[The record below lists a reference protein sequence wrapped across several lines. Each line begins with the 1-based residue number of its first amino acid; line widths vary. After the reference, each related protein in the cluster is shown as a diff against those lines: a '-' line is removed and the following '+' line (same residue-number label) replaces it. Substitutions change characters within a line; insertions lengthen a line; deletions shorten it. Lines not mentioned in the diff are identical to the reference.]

1 MKNSR
6 SDKLSARP
14 KKIVW
19 LVAAVLFVM
28 IMGCVAFASFRTTFG
43 LWDGMFPSGEYHLR
57 IQDESGMPVQGAI
70 LQVFEGGTK
79 NAAFE
84 YPIDNYVSV
93 GNLISDEHGVIVA
106 LHKPSGF
113 EFGGSCWNVFWIFPI
128 CSGGPEYDFQIS
140 ADGYETIKFSTKDL
154 FEPAYHDRSSGNTT
168 VRLERGENVQIPI
181 YELVFT
187 LEK

>member
-1 MKNSR
+1 MKNSL

-14 KKIVW
+14 RKIVW
-19 LVAAVLFVM
+19 LVAAALFVV

-43 LWDGMFPSGEYHLR
+43 LWDGMFPSGEYRLR
-57 IQDESGMPVQGAI
+57 IQAENGMPVQGAI

-106 LHKPSGF
+106 LHTPGGF
-113 EFGGSCWNVFWIFPI
+113 EFGGTCWNAFWIFPV

-140 ADGYETIKFSTKDL
+140 ADGYETIKFSTTDL

-168 VRLERGENVQIPI
+168 VTLERGENVQIPI

>member
-14 KKIVW
+14 RKIVG

-43 LWDGMFPSGEYHLR
+43 LWDGMFPSGEYHLK
-57 IQDESGMPVQGAI
+57 IQDKSGRPINGAT
-70 LQVFEGGTK
+70 LKVFEGGTK
-79 NAAFE
+79 NVAFE
-84 YPIDNYVSV
+84 YPIDNYLSEGGLVS
-93 GNLISDEHGVIVA
+93 NEQGVIVV
-106 LHKPSGF
+106 LHKPRGF
-113 EFGGSCWNVFWIFPI
+113 EFGGTCWNLYWVFAM
-128 CSGGPEYDFQIS
+128 CSDGPEFDFQIS
-140 ADGYETIKFSTKDL
+140 ADGYETIKFSTTDF
-154 FEPAYHDRSSGNTT
+154 FEPAYHNRSSGNTT
-168 VRLERGENVQIPI
+168 VTLERGENVQIQI